1 MRFDV
6 EFLGHESVRALH
18 ARTIEVTRGTAL
30 TPAGDCVV
38 GVGASCACAGLPE
51 ALKERLR
58 DARAVVDVEIAV
70 GGLSFGLR
78 GRGDPALALSDA
90 RDIVLR
96 RSSYACPRTLAVGCD
111 AASDSVP
118 REMVRALREAGAR
131 ARLSIEVS

>member
-1 MRFDV
+1 LRF
-6 EFLGHESVRALH
+6 EIGFFGHESVRALH
-18 ARTIEVTRGTAL
+18 ARTIEVTRARSL
-30 TPAGDCVV
+30 TPAGDCVL
-38 GVGASCACAGLPE
+38 GVGASCACAGLPA
-51 ALKERLR
+51 ALKARLR

-96 RSSYACPRTLAVGCD
+96 RSAFACPRTLAVACD

-118 REMVRALREAGAR
+118 REMVRALREPGAR

>member
-1 MRFDV
+1 MRF
-6 EFLGHESVRALH
+6 EIGFFGHESVRALH
-18 ARTIEVTRGTAL
+18 ERTIEVTRGGDL
-30 TPAGDCVV
+30 TPAGDCVI

-51 ALKERLR
+51 ALKARLR
-58 DARAVVDVEIAV
+58 DAGAAVAVEITV
-70 GGLSFGLR
+70 GGMSFGLR

-96 RSSYACPRTLAVGCD
+96 RSAYACPRTLAVECD

-118 REMVRALREAGAR
+118 REMVRALREPGAR

>member
-1 MRFDV
+1 M
-6 EFLGHESVRALH
+6 RALH
-18 ARTIEVTRGTAL
+18 PRTIEVTRSRAL

-51 ALKERLR
+51 ALKARLR
-58 DARAVVDVEIAV
+58 DARAVVSVEIAV

-78 GRGDPALALSDA
+78 GRGDPALALSDGQ
-90 RDIVLR
+90 DIVLR

-118 REMVRALREAGAR
+118 REMVRALRDPGAR

>member
-1 MRFDV
+1 MGF
-6 EFLGHESVRALH
+6 FGHESVRALH
-18 ARTIEVTRGTAL
+18 GRTIEVTRERAL

-38 GVGASCACAGLPE
+38 GVGASCACAGLPG

-58 DARAVVDVEIAV
+58 DARAEVRVEIAV
-70 GGLSFGLR
+70 AGLSFGLR

-96 RSSYACPRTLAVGCD
+96 RSTYACPRTLAVECD

-118 REMVRALREAGAR
+118 REMVRALRVPGAR